1 MRIVAT
7 SDTHFPF
14 TNKLIPDGDVLIHA
28 GDFMYN
34 GYITEWHSRV
44 DSFRSLT
51 HPVKLLVPGNHDIH
65 CQLYPGPAFHEM
77 RQAGTFM
84 MGTHPNG
91 RKTKLSNGATVGVVP
106 YVTDLPGWAFN
117 QTEEFIDEYMEGLG
131 RCDIIVSHSPP
142 SGILDKGHGQGGH
155 YGVRA
160 MRRYLARFQPSH
172 WICGHVHE
180 QYGTTEVEGCKFY
193 NVAMCNEDY
202 QQVNPAM
209 VIDL

>member
-7 SDTHFPF
+7 SDTHFQF
-14 TNKLIPDGDVLIHA
+14 NNKLIPDGDVLIHA

-34 GYITEWHSRV
+34 GYITEWHSRL
-44 DSFRSLT
+44 DSFRSMA
-51 HPVKLLVPGNHDIH
+51 HAQKILVPGNHDIH

-77 RQAGTFM
+77 RQAGVYM
-84 MGTHPNG
+84 MGNHPKG
-91 RKTKLSNGATVGVVP
+91 YKTKLDNGMTVGAVP
-106 YVTDLPGWAFN
+106 YVTNLPGWAFN
-117 QTEEFIDEYMEGLG
+117 QTEEFIDEYMDSLG

-142 SGILDKGHGQGGH
+142 SGILDRGLGQGGH
-155 YGVRA
+155 YGIRA
-160 MRRYLARFQPSH
+160 MRRYLARFQPTY

-180 QYGTTEVEGCKFY
+180 QYGATEVEGCKFY
-193 NVAMCNEDY
+193 NVSMCNEDY